1 MRYVV
6 VYDISDDRV
15 RARVSD
21 VCEAFGAR
29 VQESVFECE
38 LGEDGLDELLRR
50 LGAELLDPAEGNARV
65 YRVCKDC
72 LQASVGLGGTAEG
85 IGDAPCIVL

>member
-6 VYDISDDRV
+6 VYDVSDDRL
-15 RARVSD
+15 RSDVSE

-38 LGEDGLDELLRR
+38 LDESGLDELLRR
-50 LGAELLDPAEGNARV
+50 LGAALADPAEGNVRV

-85 IGDAPCIVL
+85 LGDAACIVL